1 MLQESWWLSSH
12 LRDQGKSY
20 QVVSRD
26 DNDDNDDDDDGDDD
40 DDDDDADDD
49 DNDDGDDDDDLEV
62 LHFDWITAR
71 PCMAWTLT
79 PTINTVVI

>member
-1 MLQESWWLSSH
+1 M
-12 LRDQGKSY
+12 DT
-20 QVVSRD
+20 
-26 DNDDNDDDDDGDDD
+26 
-40 DDDDDADDD
+40 DDD